1 MRYTEILI
9 DIRKIVR
16 SINLESKR
24 IQKTMG
30 ISIPQLLCL
39 NYLNEREDHT
49 ATQKEITLFLHLNRS
64 TVTGIISRLE
74 KKKLLSRLPKVGDKR
89 TTYVSLTPE
98 GIKLLIESHDLLH
111 DRLND
116 KLSQLSKVKVA
127 EIKNGLDTL
136 VNLLEIESIEASPLI
151 TSEEPMSPKEI

>member
-1 MRYTEILI
+1 MDYTEILI

-39 NYLNEREDHT
+39 NYLNKREDLT

-64 TVTGIISRLE
+64 TVSGIISRLE
-74 KKKLLSRLPKVGDKR
+74 KKKLLNRLPKARDKR
-89 TTYVSLTPE
+89 TTYVSLTQE
-98 GIKLLIESHDLLH
+98 GIKLLAASHGLLH
-111 DRLND
+111 NRLNL
-116 KLSQLSKVKVA
+116 KLSQLSPAKVREVKG
-127 EIKNGLDTL
+127 GLETL
-136 VNLLEIESIEASPLI
+136 VKSLEIESIEASSLI
-151 TSEEPMSPKEI
+151 TMEDPMSFD

>member
-1 MRYTEILI
+1 MDYTEILI

-39 NYLNEREDHT
+39 NYLSKREGLT

-74 KKKLLSRLPKVGDKR
+74 KKNLLNRLPKAGDKR
-89 TTYVSLTPE
+89 TTYVSLTQE
-98 GIKLLIESHDLLH
+98 GIKLLVASHGLLH
-111 DRLND
+111 DRLNV
-116 KLSQLSKVKVA
+116 KLSQLSEAKVREVKG
-127 EIKNGLDTL
+127 GLETL
-136 VNLLEIESIEASPLI
+136 VKSLEIESIEASPLI
-151 TSEEPMSPKEI
+151 TMEEPMSSN